1 MTLQARDSSRPDSG
15 AWDGISPE
23 SYKFLQDY
31 VYRESG
37 IVLEDDKH
45 YLLQTRLMPILKKDQ
60 LKTIDDVCDRLR
72 AGNADLRLRVVEAM
86 TTNETLFFRDPAVF
100 DALKTAIVPALMKA
114 RETTRRLSF
123 WSAAASSGQEAYS
136 LAILLLEM
144 GLPAQGWNIQIAG
157 TDLSTQILE
166 RARQARYMQIE
177 VNRGLPAPYLVRYF
191 SKQGLEWQLKDN
203 VRSMVSFQKFDLR
216 QNPASLGP
224 FDVVL
229 CRNVLIYFDVPTK
242 KKILGGLRSV
252 LRDDGCLVLGGAE
265 AILDLDASYAR
276 QVVGQ
281 ASVYRKTAP

>member
-1 MTLQARDSSRPDSG
+1 MTLQATNGARPDS

-45 YLLQTRLMPILKKDQ
+45 YLLQARLMPILKKDQ
-60 LKTIDDVCDRLR
+60 LKTIDDICDRLR
-72 AGNADLRLRVVEAM
+72 SGNADIRQRVVEAM

-100 DALKTAIVPALMKA
+100 DALKTQVVPALMKA

-136 LAILLLEM
+136 LAIMLLEM
-144 GLPAQGWNIQIAG
+144 GLPAQGWSIQIMG
-157 TDLSTQILE
+157 TDLSNHILD

-203 VRSMVSFQKFDLR
+203 IRSMASFQKFDLR
-216 QNPASLGP
+216 QNPSSLGA
-224 FDVVL
+224 FDVVF

-242 KKILGGLRSV
+242 KKILGGLRNA
-252 LRDDGCLVLGGAE
+252 LRDDGCLLLGGAE
-265 AILDLDASYAR
+265 AILDLDGGYSR

-281 ASVYRKTAP
+281 ASVYRKTVS